1 MRSAVERTLREL
13 TRVAASLAQLRLW
26 SAPSAANFVLLRLSS
41 PAAPVFERLLRR
53 GLIVRPLAGYGLPDC
68 LRISIGLPQDND
80 RLLAT
85 LPQVL

>member
-1 MRSAVERTLREL
+1 
-13 TRVAASLAQLRLW
+13 
-26 SAPSAANFVLLRLSS
+26 VLLRLSA

-80 RLLAT
+80 RLLST